1 MVMVFNIGLMELIMK
16 ETGSW
21 IKQKGKE
28 HFGMLRVIFIEVN
41 LKTTWL
47 TGTENILISMD
58 LSIKEN
64 FMMMFKKVM
73 GKKNGLMELNILE
86 AIRMVWNMGMEYTNG
101 PMEVAIKVI
110 GTQIKFQN
118 MVSTFGM
125 MEELIKAIG

>member
-1 MVMVFNIGLMELIMK
+1 
-16 ETGSW
+16 
-21 IKQKGKE
+21 
-28 HFGMLRVIFIEVN
+28 MLRVIFIEVN

-86 AIRMVWNMGMEYTNG
+86 AIRMV
-101 PMEVAIKVI
+101 
-110 GTQIKFQN
+110 
-118 MVSTFGM
+118 
-125 MEELIKAIG
+125 